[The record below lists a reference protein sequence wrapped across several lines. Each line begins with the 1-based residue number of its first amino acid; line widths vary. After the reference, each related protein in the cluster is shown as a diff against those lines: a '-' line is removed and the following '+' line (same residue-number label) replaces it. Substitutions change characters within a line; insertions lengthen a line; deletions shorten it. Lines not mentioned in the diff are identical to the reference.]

1 MKFKKL
7 ALLTIHLI
15 KLVKNLTKNCLYWY
29 KIATIHLR
37 IVLRLC
43 LLVFN
48 FLYQQVLVPI
58 QSHSYGPVCLLD
70 TCSSLLKFSRETKL
84 VAFWLQKNDVK
95 HFGKVVFIKKW
106 LDGVLKKWGV
116 ENDMSQGYI
125 ET

>member
-7 ALLTIHLI
+7 SLLTIHLI
-15 KLVKNLTKNCLYWY
+15 KLVKNLTKNCLYLY

-58 QSHSYGPVCLLD
+58 QSHSIWASVS
-70 TCSSLLKFSRETKL
+70 T
-84 VAFWLQKNDVK
+84 
-95 HFGKVVFIKKW
+95 
-106 LDGVLKKWGV
+106 
-116 ENDMSQGYI
+116 
-125 ET
+125 